1 MPLSEDLRN
10 ELASIAPTSDCDR
23 LAELS
28 GLAHSAGSVHLLG
41 RGEVA
46 VHFDLASNAVARR
59 AFGILRTFGVEAE
72 IRTYK
77 RRAFD
82 RSTRYQVHVPGT
94 PRAQEVL
101 TEAGIL
107 GHALRPA
114 AKPPRRVVGRACCR
128 AAYLR
133 GALLGGGSLSG
144 PRTPHLEIR
153 TASLEGAEFLA
164 SLAPLA
170 VLDRGRHAIAYAKG
184 GETIADVIAEAGAS
198 DVVLAL
204 DEHAVVAA
212 TRSRANRQANAD
224 HANLVRS
231 SRAAHEQ
238 VVAVRKLVAAGRLD
252 GLRFELQEI
261 AALRLDHPSLS
272 LRELA
277 LKCQPQITKAAA
289 HRRLRTL
296 QRLAETVSR

>member
-1 MPLSEDLRN
+1 VWS
-10 ELASIAPTSDCDR
+10 
-23 LAELS
+23 
-28 GLAHSAGSVHLLG
+28 
-41 RGEVA
+41 
-46 VHFDLASNAVARR
+46 
-59 AFGILRTFGVEAE
+59 
-72 IRTYK
+72 
-77 RRAFD
+77 
-82 RSTRYQVHVPGT
+82 
-94 PRAQEVL
+94 
-101 TEAGIL
+101 
-107 GHALRPA
+107 
-114 AKPPRRVVGRACCR
+114 
-128 AAYLR
+128 
-133 GALLGGGSLSG
+133 GGGSLSG

-184 GETIADVIAEAGAS
+184 GETIADVLAEAGAS

-238 VVAVRKLVAAGRLD
+238 VVAVRALVAAGRLD
-252 GLRFELQEI
+252 RLRPELQEI

-296 QRLAETVSR
+296 QRLAETVF

>member
-10 ELASIAPTSDCDR
+10 ELAAIAPASDCDR

-41 RGEVA
+41 RGEIS
-46 VHFDLASNAVARR
+46 VHLDLASNAVARR
-59 AFGILRTFGVEAE
+59 AFGILRAFGVEAE

-82 RSTRYQVHVPGT
+82 RATRYQVHVPGT
-94 PRAQEVL
+94 QRAQEVL
-101 TEAGIL
+101 TEAGHPRA
-107 GHALRPA
+107 GAPSGRETA
-114 AKPPRRVVGRACCR
+114 ASSRRTRVLPRRVPARCACSAAGRSADRARRIWRSAPPRSKAPSSSPRSHRSRCWTAAATRSRTRRAARRSRTCSPRRGRATSCWR
-128 AAYLR
+128 STSTRSSLR
-133 GALLGGGSLSG
+133 
-144 PRTPHLEIR
+144 P
-153 TASLEGAEFLA
+153 
-164 SLAPLA
+164 
-170 VLDRGRHAIAYAKG
+170 
-184 GETIADVIAEAGAS
+184 
-198 DVVLAL
+198 
-204 DEHAVVAA
+204 
-212 TRSRANRQANAD
+212 RSRANRQANAD

-238 VVAVRKLVAAGRLD
+238 VVAVRALVAAGRLD
-252 GLRFELQEI
+252 QLRPELQEI

-277 LKCQPQITKAAA
+277 LKCQPPTTKAAA

-296 QRLAETVSR
+296 QRLAETVF